1 MPEHIIHH
9 SKPAIGEE
17 EIAAVTRVLRS
28 GSIVQGREVAAF
40 EEECAAAFGRRHA
53 VAVSS
58 GTAALHLALITL
70 GVCRGDPVAVPSYAC
85 AALLYPVIW
94 QRADPV
100 LCDIGGDYNLNP
112 EDVPRNS
119 RAVIMPH
126 IFGAP
131 LELPREDHIIEDIA
145 QAMGGPV
152 GRATPVVITSFYAT
166 KMLATG
172 EGGMLLTD
180 DAGIAEHARDL
191 RDYDN
196 RDDFSI
202 RYSYKMTDFAAA
214 MGREQLKKLPG
225 FVARRRDIARR
236 YDEAFM
242 ELPMRLPAGEG
253 HVYFR
258 YVVATSKRDSLEARL
273 NELGVE
279 AKRPVHRPAHHYL
292 GGHYPAS
299 ERAHQECLSIPI
311 YPAMQDKEVE
321 YVIECVLK
329 ACGVALAPV

>member
-1 MPEHIIHH
+1 MTPERTIHH
-9 SKPAIGEE
+9 SKPCIGDE

-28 GSIVQGREVAAF
+28 GNIAQGKEVEAF
-40 EEECAAAFGRRHA
+40 EHACAEAFGRKHA

-70 GVCRGDPVAVPSYAC
+70 NVRKGDPVAVPSYAC
-85 AALLYPVIW
+85 AALLYPIIW
-94 QRADPV
+94 QQADPV
-100 LCDIGGDYNLNP
+100 LCDIRADYNLDP
-112 EDVPRNS
+112 RDVPGSS

-126 IFGAP
+126 LFGAP

-152 GRATPVVITSFYAT
+152 GRATQVVITSFYAT

-180 DAGIAEHARDL
+180 DAGIADHARDL

-202 RYSYKMTDFAAA
+202 RYSYKTTDFQAA
-214 MGREQLKKLPG
+214 MGREQLKKLPR
-225 FVARRRDIARR
+225 FVARRRSIAER
-236 YDEAFM
+236 YREAFRD
-242 ELPMRLPAGEG
+242 LPLHLPGGEG

-258 YVVATSKRDSLEARL
+258 YVVATPKRDALEARL
-273 NELGVE
+273 NALGVE

-292 GGHYPAS
+292 GGDYPIA
-299 ERAHQECLSIPI
+299 ERAHQECLSLPI
-311 YPAMQDKEVE
+311 YPAMVDEEVE
-321 YVIECVLK
+321 YVIESVVK
-329 ACGVALAPV
+329 ACDALMA